1 MSRKQ
6 GSVPEETRARL
17 IESAVAEFGEYGFE
31 KASTRRICAN
41 AGVTTGALY
50 FFFDGKEDLFL
61 EVVRPVMDG
70 LLKIIDEHFA
80 AELNSDSPDVISS
93 NAEAEDLHAGEL
105 IIEAYY
111 AHKDRFDI
119 ILSNR
124 EHPAVMAFFDSIME
138 MFDNQTVRLTK
149 GSFLSDRA
157 KSNFNEFTIHWFS
170 HLQVEAVLH
179 IISHGYD
186 KETAKKQLGIM
197 IKFLR
202 GGFFALVSE

>member
-6 GSVPEETRARL
+6 GSVPEETRAKL
-17 IESAVAEFGEYGFE
+17 IESAVAEFGEYGFD

-70 LLKIIDEHFA
+70 LLQIIREHFA
-80 AELNSDSPDVISS
+80 AELDSDST
-93 NAEAEDLHAGEL
+93 NEAEDLRAGEL

-111 AHKDRFDI
+111 AHKARFDI
-119 ILSNR
+119 ILNNR
-124 EHPAVMAFFDSIME
+124 EHPAVTAFFDSIME
-138 MFDNQTVRLTK
+138 MFDNQTVLMTR
-149 GSFLSDRA
+149 GSFVSDNA
-157 KSNFNEFTIHWFS
+157 KSNFNECTIHWFS